1 LWLEFHRKPIEQRV
15 VVVVVVVVIVDTL
28 LSSLAKCSP
37 SLPFLSLPSF
47 LIFYSPSP
55 HPFVVM
61 MMSSKEKVPPFCG
74 YKLVVGREKGRG
86 GVVGEMGCSHFVKI
100 TCSKILL
107 LFIKITSGPPPIHQ
121 YNWPFTLDEKKLQA
135 SNWVWTLD
143 LYN

>member
-1 LWLEFHRKPIEQRV
+1 LWLEFHRKPIEQR

-86 GVVGEMGCSHFVKI
+86 AWWGRWVA
-100 TCSKILL
+100 L
-107 LFIKITSGPPPIHQ
+107 
-121 YNWPFTLDEKKLQA
+121 TLSRLHVA
-135 SNWVWTLD
+135 RFSSFL
-143 LYN
+143 